1 MAGSRLWHTWENF
14 WGCSGHWF
22 DCKSRHLGGGG
33 GMEGK
38 DKKRKKMWH
47 FLSKFSKWNFSLFI
61 SKWPFSHLMLAK
73 IKRERVNGGIK
84 GYKYNLRCFRVA
96 KRLQHN
102 LKGFFFPRKQK
113 KNLYVCVCVYMSIAI
128 YLYISYYLPFWSQP
142 GSWDPGSLGPHAVLQ
157 VSSSGLQQQDLNVL
171 LLLLLFLGGAVCC
184 WGGLTAC
191 CVSLSS
197 GAGKRAKP
205 PLPSCSAASEM
216 SAGRCHS
223 CPRLWAMPV

>member
-22 DCKSRHLGGGG
+22 DCKSRHLGGG
-33 GMEGK
+33 MEGK
-38 DKKRKKMWH
+38 DKKRKKRWH

-96 KRLQHN
+96 KRLQHD
-102 LKGFFFPRKQK
+102 LKGFFFPGNK
-113 KNLYVCVCVYMSIAI
+113 KNLICMCVCIYVYS
-128 YLYISYYLPFWSQP
+128 YLSVHQLLSSLLKSAWLMRPRFSGSPCGAP
-142 GSWDPGSLGPHAVLQ
+142 GELLWAAAAGPECFV
-157 VSSSGLQQQDLNVL
+157 VVVV
-171 LLLLLFLGGAVCC
+171 LGGAVCC

-197 GAGKRAKP
+197 GAGKRAEP